1 MIRIVLAEWR
11 KLRRPT
17 LFLGTIGAA
26 LFFTGLTSTFLYLM
40 IDSEQGNSDRGRQK
54 KKKKKKR
61 FFPFLVLI
69 MLASSARAIISDL

>member
-1 MIRIVLAEWR
+1 MIRVIFAEWR

-40 IDSEQGNSDRGRQK
+40 IDSEQGNSDRGRQVS
-54 KKKKKKR
+54 R
-61 FFPFLVLI
+61 EVLQ
-69 MLASSARAIISDL
+69 LAGGSVY